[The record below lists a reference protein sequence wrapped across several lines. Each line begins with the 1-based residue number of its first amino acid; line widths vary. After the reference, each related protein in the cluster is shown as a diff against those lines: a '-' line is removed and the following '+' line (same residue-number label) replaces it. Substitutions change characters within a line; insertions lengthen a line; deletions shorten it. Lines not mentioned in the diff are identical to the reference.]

1 MIRRLFLDH
10 PASVG
15 ESYVEHFGVATR
27 FGVRMI
33 AGGLGAVLHGFLP
46 FACKTTGS
54 RTIGALHAEMVA
66 KRTAVR
72 DAQTQLKTVEYVI

>member
-15 ESYVEHFGVATR
+15 ESYTEHFGVATR

-33 AGGLGAVLHGFLP
+33 AGGMGAMIHGILP
-46 FACKTTGS
+46 FAFKTTGS

-66 KRTAVR
+66 KRAAVR
-72 DAQTQLKTVEYVI
+72 AAQDQAKSVEYVI